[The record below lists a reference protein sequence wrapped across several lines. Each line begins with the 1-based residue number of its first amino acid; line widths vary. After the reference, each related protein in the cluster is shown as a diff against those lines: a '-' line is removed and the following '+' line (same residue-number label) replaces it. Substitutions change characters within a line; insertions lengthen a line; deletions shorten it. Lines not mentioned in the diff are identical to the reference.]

1 MAMEIF
7 FTGGW
12 YAKSKYTYYIF
23 VIMATNSDVI
33 MTPSIAELNRLVL
46 EVLRKFENCNFFTN
60 CFPRFLIFHPFK
72 PINF

>member
-33 MTPSIAELNRLVL
+33 MTPSIAELNPLVL
-46 EVLRKFENCNFFTN
+46 IGVEK
-60 CFPRFLIFHPFK
+60 I
-72 PINF
+72 